1 MMMSTLQTSVSC
13 SVRISTSSSRAERF
27 NHGPYQR
34 EKLKI
39 KFKGTQFGMEKGGII
54 QRDCCIF
61 WTLIKMLCTSLFMQW
76 RSRGWPKAVFTF
88 CCTSSQRTGRT
99 NGIIL
104 EKQQENYLLNS
115 DIYLIMQSNQMV
127 ESLKN
132 RNKTQMFYF
141 HPQIGNYLFQLEL
154 ILFILARHC

>member
-1 MMMSTLQTSVSC
+1 
-13 SVRISTSSSRAERF
+13 
-27 NHGPYQR
+27 
-34 EKLKI
+34 
-39 KFKGTQFGMEKGGII
+39 MEKGGII

-61 WTLIKMLCTSLFMQW
+61 WTLMKMLRTSLFMQW

-115 DIYLIMQSNQMV
+115 DIYLIMQSNEMV

-141 HPQIGNYLFQLEL
+141 HPQIGNYLFKLEL
-154 ILFILARHC
+154 ILFILARNCSSLVHLQIGSPKCNLRIIQLKISNRMPLLLDRKVSFTE